1 MANERLDL
9 VKKDAEEELEA
20 SKRRVIRRRR
30 KNVCPADGYFD
41 YKDVATLS
49 RYIMPEQG
57 KILPRRQT
65 HLCAKCQRRLALAIK
80 RARELALMRYVPPKY

>member
-9 VKKDAEEELEA
+9 TKKDTDEELELG
-20 SKRRVIRRRR
+20 KRRVARRRR
-30 KNVCPADGYFD
+30 KNVCPEDSYFD
-41 YKDVATLS
+41 YKDVATLR
-49 RYIMPEQG
+49 RYTTPERG

-80 RARELALMRYVPPKY
+80 RARELALLPYVAS

>member
-1 MANERLDL
+1 MEDERVELAR
-9 VKKDAEEELEA
+9 KDEEELES
-20 SKRRVIRRRR
+20 SKRRVVRRRR

-49 RYIMPEQG
+49 RYIMPERG

-80 RARELALMRYVPPKY
+80 RARELALMRYVAT